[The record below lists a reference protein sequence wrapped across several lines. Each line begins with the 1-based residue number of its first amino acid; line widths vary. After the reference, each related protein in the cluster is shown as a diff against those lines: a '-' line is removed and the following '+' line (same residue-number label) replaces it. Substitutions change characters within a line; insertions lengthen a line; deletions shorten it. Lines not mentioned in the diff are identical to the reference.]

1 MNNEEE
7 RYIGYK
13 IDTQHS
19 YKVYVSEANG
29 KRFYKVQIQKKN
41 ADGTKVNFY
50 KNLRFVKCNPPENGE
65 IIKIKKAFEDLYA
78 NNKDPYN
85 AISVIVVMDY
95 EIVDNDYMRD
105 KQAYETYQERLSENE
120 EEVNIDENF
129 LD

>member
-7 RYIGYK
+7 RWIGYK
-13 IDTQHS
+13 IDTEHS
-19 YKVYVSEANG
+19 YKVYVNEVHG
-29 KRFYKVQIQKKN
+29 TKYYKVQVQKKN
-41 ADGTKVNFY
+41 ADNTKTNFY
-50 KNLRFVKCNPPENGE
+50 KNLRFVKCEPPTDGE

-78 NNKDPYN
+78 NSKDPYN

-95 EIVDNDYMRD
+95 EKVDNDYVRD

-120 EEVNIDENF
+120 EEVYIDENF

>member
-1 MNNEEE
+1 MTNEEQ

-13 IDTQHS
+13 IDVDHS

-29 KRFYKVQIQKKN
+29 KKFYKVQVQKKN
-41 ADGTKVNFY
+41 YDGTKTNFY

-65 IIKIKKAFEDLYA
+65 IIRIKKGFEDLYA
-78 NNKDPYN
+78 NTKDPYN

-95 EIVDNDYMRD
+95 ELEENDVVREQ
-105 KQAYETYQERLSENE
+105 QAYETYQERLSENE
-120 EEVNIDENF
+120 EVDIDESF

>member
-1 MNNEEE
+1 MTNEEQ

-13 IDTQHS
+13 IDTEHS
-19 YKVYVSEANG
+19 YKVYVSETNG
-29 KRFYKVQIQKKN
+29 KKFYKVQVQKKN
-41 ADGTKVNFY
+41 YDGTKVNFY

-65 IIKIKKAFEDLYA
+65 IIRIKKAFEDLYA
-78 NNKDPYN
+78 NTKDPYN

-95 EIVDNDYMRD
+95 ELENNDIVREQ
-105 KQAYETYQERLSENE
+105 QAYETYQERLNAN